1 MDVTDWAAAKA
12 IWAAIKESG
21 HDIHDDL
28 MVFVGVG
35 PDGNVAVQVHS
46 ADEGGDEYAELQD
59 RIEYLEDELYRLL
72 KGEPETESHIDSR
85 LKVFPSEP

>member
-28 MVFVGVG
+28 VVLKNNFKLLHPNPEDFKGLVIVQADKMVDFKIIKKVMYTCSVAGYA
-35 PDGNVAVQVHS
+35 NVNFAVQS
-46 ADEGGDEYAELQD
+46 GKKGG
-59 RIEYLEDELYRLL
+59 
-72 KGEPETESHIDSR
+72 G
-85 LKVFPSEP
+85 